1 MTNPAGAGSGNPD
14 PSRALFGRRM
24 GKGMRP
30 GQSALIET
38 RLPALALPESLP
50 ARLEAL
56 FGTAVREIFLEIGMG
71 GGEHLAAEMARQP
84 ETGFIGCEPFVN
96 GMAKFLATLGP
107 AEAGALPGNL
117 RLLMGDAAP
126 LLERLPDA
134 SLARVDLLY
143 PDPWPKRRQRKR
155 RFVSPGRLGEIA
167 RVLKPGGRFRFATDI
182 DDYAAWTLER
192 VAREPRLEWTAARAD
207 DWRLPW
213 TGWTRT
219 RYEAKAVR
227 EGRRPSYLVFERV

>member
-1 MTNPAGAGSGNPD
+1 MTDAKPD
-14 PSRALFGRRM
+14 ARALYGRRM
-24 GKGMRP
+24 GKALRP
-30 GQSALIET
+30 GQSALLET
-38 RLPALALPESLP
+38 RLPALSLPDALP

-56 FGTAVREIFLEIGMG
+56 FAAPVRDVFLEIGIG
-71 GGEHLAAEMARQP
+71 GGEHLAAERARHP
-84 ETGFIGCEPFVN
+84 DIGFIGVEPFVN
-96 GMAKFLATLGP
+96 GMAKFLASLGEP
-107 AEAGALPGNL
+107 VPGNL

-134 SLARVDLLY
+134 CLGRVDLLY

-155 RFVSPGRLGEIA
+155 RFVSPERLGEIA
-167 RVLKPGGRFRFATDI
+167 RVLQPGGRFRFATDI

-192 VAREPRLEWTAARAD
+192 VAHEKRLAWTATRAD

-213 TGWTRT
+213 DGWTRT

-227 EGRRPSYLVFERV
+227 EGRAPTYLVFERV